1 MRESFFM
8 NNEGKWLLTVFS
20 PLGEEEYGLN
30 INNDGSGIIE
40 HEKGNVV
47 FHSSTT
53 GPDGTLSISGSTDIP
68 MTTTYQINIMMS
80 DSSCTGSLSIGDF
93 MEVPVKAIRV

>member
-1 MRESFFM
+1 M

-40 HEKGNVV
+40 HEKGKAI

-53 GPDGTLSISGSTDIP
+53 ESDSVLNISGSTDIP
-68 MTTTYQINIMMS
+68 ITTTYQIKIMMS
-80 DSSCTGSLSIGDF
+80 GSSYTGSLCIGSF
-93 MEVPVKAIRV
+93 MEVPVRLIRV